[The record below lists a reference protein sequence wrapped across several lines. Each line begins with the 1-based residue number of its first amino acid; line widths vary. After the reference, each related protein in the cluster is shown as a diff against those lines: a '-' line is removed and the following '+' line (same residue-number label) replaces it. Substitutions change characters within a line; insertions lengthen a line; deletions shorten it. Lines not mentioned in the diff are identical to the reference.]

1 MLNQRCPRDSR
12 EMTGGCFKYKS
23 GSGELG
29 DTDFTVALISRSAAF
44 SITAGLKKKSL
55 HLKKN

>member
-1 MLNQRCPRDSR
+1 
-12 EMTGGCFKYKS
+12 MTGGCFKYKS

-44 SITAGLKKKSL
+44 SITAGLKKKIPSFKEKL
-55 HLKKN
+55 TQQLNIYNDS